1 MKTQAKWTVLLL
13 AVLFF
18 GISIVCWVKPAGE
31 YSATERR
38 KLEQFPKLT
47 LETIAEGKFMTEFE
61 EYTLDQFPLR
71 DNFRS
76 LKAWVSQNIFRKADN
91 NDIYVSDGYAVKMEY
106 PLRKEALQ
114 YAGDRFRNVYEKYL
128 KDSGGQIY
136 LSIIPDK
143 NYFLAESSGH
153 LSIDYDK
160 LFETMRKEMPYAKYI
175 DITDLLS
182 IEDYYKTDVHW
193 RQEQIVDVAV
203 QIGGAMGITLSGEYE
218 TKTLED
224 EFYGVYFG
232 QSALNLPGE
241 ELHYLTNEVLDQC
254 TVYNYENNK
263 LLGIYDLE
271 KAAGNDP
278 YEIFIS
284 GPVSLLKIENPNANS
299 EKELI
304 VFRDSFGSS
313 LVPLLAE
320 GYKTVTL
327 IDIRY
332 IQSEFLVNFV
342 DFTDKDMLFL
352 YSTVVLTNSATLK

>member
-1 MKTQAKWTVLLL
+1 MKTQAKWTVLFLT
-13 AVLFF
+13 VLFL
-18 GISIVCWVKPAGE
+18 GISIVCWVKPAEE

-47 LETIAEGKFMTEFE
+47 LETIAEGKFMTDFE

-71 DNFRS
+71 DGFRS

-106 PLRKEALQ
+106 PLREEALQ
-114 YAGDRFRNVYEKYL
+114 YAGDRFRNIYEKYL
-128 KDSGGQIY
+128 KNSGGQIY

-160 LFETMRKEMPYAKYI
+160 LFETMRKEMPYAEYI
-175 DITDLLS
+175 DITDFLS

-193 RQEQIVDVAV
+193 RQEQIVDVAEK
-203 QIGGAMGITLSGEYE
+203 IGGAMGITLSGNYE
-218 TKTLED
+218 TKALED
-224 EFYGVYFG
+224 DFYGVYFG

-241 ELHYLTNEVLDQC
+241 KLYFLTNESIEQC
-254 TVYNYENNK
+254 KVYNYENDQIA
-263 LLGIYDLE
+263 GIYDLE
-271 KAAGNDP
+271 KARGNDP
-278 YEIFIS
+278 YEIFLS
-284 GPVSLLKIENPNANS
+284 GPVSLLKIENPNAAS
-299 EKELI
+299 EKELL

-313 LVPLLAE
+313 LVPLLSE

-332 IQSEFLVNFV
+332 IQSEFLMNFV
-342 DFTDKDMLFL
+342 DFTDKDVLFL
-352 YSTVVLTNSATLK
+352 YSTVVLTNSETLK